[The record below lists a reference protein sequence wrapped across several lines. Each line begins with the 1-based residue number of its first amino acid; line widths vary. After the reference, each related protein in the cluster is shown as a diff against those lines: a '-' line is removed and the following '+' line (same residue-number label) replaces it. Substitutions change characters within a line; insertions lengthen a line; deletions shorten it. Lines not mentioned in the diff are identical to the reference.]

1 VRGRKAGAVRE
12 LADGQH
18 VGAFVF
24 HGRDPGPSSR
34 WRLKRPGE
42 GGNRS
47 AGHQP
52 AHGGTYLECATER
65 PALYQAMLVLPTGV
79 KSRAP
84 RHRPRYRPLSAS
96 SNSCFRPDNER
107 RELFAEVT
115 WSALHSM
122 AVLSDSGRIPPDRRE
137 ERLDFLVIQVAGSPA
152 G

>member
-1 VRGRKAGAVRE
+1 VHRKAGAVRE
-12 LADGQH
+12 PADGEH

-52 AHGGTYLECATER
+52 AHGGTYLEFATER
-65 PALYQAMLVLPTGV
+65 PALYQAVFVLPTDV
-79 KSRAP
+79 KFASVETPPPLRA
-84 RHRPRYRPLSAS
+84 AFGEFV
-96 SNSCFRPDNER
+96 SCFRADNER

-115 WSALHSM
+115 
-122 AVLSDSGRIPPDRRE
+122 
-137 ERLDFLVIQVAGSPA
+137 
-152 G
+152 